1 MKKTLLIFAC
11 FILATISAKAQNK
24 KQVWDSIKNNSQPTI
39 MPAFQNEYD
48 AAYIQPLA
56 DYGWED
62 GLQISPDGL
71 NLYALYSPM
80 DLLLWSSYFFNHL
93 QEPFCNLVGNMSYMR
108 PYANNYGM
116 DLQTNSFGC
125 DSFANIDILYAHRN
139 TVTDSFTTWQLSGVA
154 RAGAIEGSPAPLY
167 SQTDP
172 GKVDLF
178 MFTSNSDIWM
188 IKNTTAN
195 PSEINNAIRLPSPI
209 NPVTN
214 EFNADNAFLERID
227 ANTIILIYEKYTDAN
242 TRTFMYT
249 MSSDTGTTWNTPQP
263 ITTINN
269 SLGHIEHPC
278 LYKDN
283 TNQWWLYFSID
294 YTYISRAKQLIAG
307 NWDSWDTPE
316 NIISKGN
323 ALSLGEPTVT
333 QNGDISFSL
342 AYTKIQVND
351 STDVYDLDPWFLPR
365 KAVASQVKVIDNQF
379 KLNVY
384 PNPAHEEIHLNSLE
398 NLNTGLVIYNIL
410 GENLFRKEL
419 PKGSSTIDIRW
430 LPKGIYLIE
439 LSNSK
444 GVFQQKLVKE

>member
-1 MKKTLLIFAC
+1 MKKTLILFAW

-24 KQVWDSIKNNSQPTI
+24 KQLWDSIKNYSQPVI
-39 MPAFQNEYD
+39 MPAFQSQYD

-80 DLLLWSSYFFNHL
+80 DLLSWSSYFFNHL
-93 QEPFCNLVGNMSYMR
+93 QDPFCSLVGNMKYMR

-116 DLQTNSFGC
+116 NLQTNSFGC

-139 TVTDSFTTWQLSGVA
+139 AVTDSFTTWQLSGIA
-154 RAGAIEGSPAPLY
+154 RASAIEGGPAPLY
-167 SQTDP
+167 SQTNP

-178 MFTSNSDIWM
+178 MFTGNSDIWM

-195 PSEINNAIRLPSPI
+195 PSGINNAIRLPSPI
-209 NPVTN
+209 NPVTD
-214 EFNADNAFLERID
+214 EFNADNAFLERINAD
-227 ANTIILIYEKYTDAN
+227 SIILIYEKYTDSN

-249 MSSDTGTTWNTPQP
+249 MSSDTGTTWDTPQA

-294 YTYISRAKQLIAG
+294 YTYISRARQIIPG
-307 NWDSWDTPE
+307 DWNSWDIPE
-316 NIISKGN
+316 NIVSKGN

-342 AYTKIQVND
+342 AYAKIQVND

-365 KAVASQVKVIDNQF
+365 KAVSSGVKVIDNQF
-379 KLNVY
+379 KFNLY
-384 PNPAHEEIHLNSLE
+384 PNPAHEEIHFN
-398 NLNTGLVIYNIL
+398 NTESVNLVIYNML

-419 PKGSSTIDIRW
+419 TKGSNTIDIHW
-430 LPKGIYLIE
+430 LAKGVYLIE
-439 LSNSK
+439 LSNSE
-444 GVFQQKLVKE
+444 GVFQQKLIKE